1 MRETLNPT
9 VRRRLSDLVAERT
22 GLHFPPERHQDLERG
37 LAEAAAA
44 SGFANSSEYATWL
57 LSTEL
62 AAPELRSL
70 ASHLTIGET
79 YFFRERPAF
88 DALSSQ
94 LLPEIIARRRA
105 GERRLRLWS
114 AACSSGEEAYSL
126 AILAQQ
132 LLPDIEDWH
141 VSVLG
146 TDINPRFLARAQAG
160 IYGEWSFRDTGPEL
174 RERYFERLDDKRYEI
189 KPAIR
194 RLVTFAELNLAADSF
209 PSLATDTNAMDVI
222 LCRNVLI
229 YFTPEHTRALVE
241 KLRRALLD
249 DAWLIVS
256 PAEYSQAVFAQFT
269 ATNFPGTVLYRKR
282 APRAAPAPA
291 ASPSFTAAITAP
303 APRPVQAIAPAI
315 APTPA
320 APAASEPLAV
330 AREHFAAGRFAEAV
344 DAIAQEP
351 KPEAQS
357 LLARALAN
365 LGRLEEA
372 AAAAEC
378 WLSANKLDA
387 SAHYLH
393 AMIQQELGEV
403 AGARQALAR
412 AVYLDGTFALAH
424 FALGNLAL
432 GAARG
437 AEARR
442 HFANALK
449 ALEALAPE
457 AAVPESEGLTAARLR
472 EIIATLVA
480 RLPRSVIEH

>member
-1 MRETLNPT
+1 MRETLNAT

-22 GLHFPPERHQDLERG
+22 GLHFPPERYPDLERG

-44 SGFANSSEYATWL
+44 SGFATSGEYASWL

-88 DALSSQ
+88 DALASQ
-94 LLPEIIARRRA
+94 ILPQIIARRRA

-114 AACSSGEEAYSL
+114 AACSTGEEAYSL
-126 AILAQQ
+126 AILAHQ
-132 LLPDIEDWH
+132 LLPDIEDWQ

-160 IYGEWSFRDTGPEL
+160 IYGEWSFRDTAPEL

-189 KPAIR
+189 KPALR

-209 PSLATDTNAMDVI
+209 PWLATDTNAMDVI

-256 PAEYSQAVFAQFT
+256 PAEYSQAVFAEFT

-282 APRAAPAPA
+282 TPRAAPAA
-291 ASPSFTAAITAP
+291 APV
-303 APRPVQAIAPAI
+303 APR
-315 APTPA
+315 
-320 APAASEPLAV
+320 
-330 AREHFAAGRFAEAV
+330 FAAE
-344 DAIAQEP
+344 
-351 KPEAQS
+351 S
-357 LLARALAN
+357 
-365 LGRLEEA
+365 
-372 AAAAEC
+372 
-378 WLSANKLDA
+378 
-387 SAHYLH
+387 
-393 AMIQQELGEV
+393 V
-403 AGARQALAR
+403 APMPA
-412 AVYLDGTFALAH
+412 
-424 FALGNLAL
+424 
-432 GAARG
+432 
-437 AEARR
+437 
-442 HFANALK
+442 
-449 ALEALAPE
+449 
-457 AAVPESEGLTAARLR
+457 
-472 EIIATLVA
+472 
-480 RLPRSVIEH
+480 